1 MDRGENNNKNRKAE
15 QNSPENEEESET
27 EYYMPSREYK
37 KEKSITNKTFIQ
49 KKRYFIENVEKK
61 EHCLKKESDK
71 FSERKKHI
79 KSKKEISEDVKK
91 DLENKIRKLEYQLE
105 SQKEEY
111 TTFKQ
116 ILLNQ
121 FEQQKNQLE
130 QKSIEF
136 QLKLKEVNRDNNRLL
151 QKIDDLQNQVNDL
164 NQFHFQIKLRKL
176 IKNLI
181 EYLFSEYYPH
191 FMHLNIF
198 TKKIEFIRAPIIQKE
213 EKEKSK
219 EKEKVKEKFALKNAE
234 EIINALNR
242 LLDLLFTNAKM
253 RDYIVYFV
261 EPNAE
266 KNILNRRLIGVFNNS
281 NEFFEYFEIDE
292 KDKNILVE
300 IIPSRYFMVID
311 NFKFDKNIK
320 ELINIYENSL
330 FPNKK

>member
-1 MDRGENNNKNRKAE
+1 MDRGEKNNKKRKAE
-15 QNSPENEEESET
+15 QNSLENEEDSET

-37 KEKSITNKTFIQ
+37 KKKSITNKTLLQ
-49 KKRYFIENVEKK
+49 KKRYFIENKNVYEKNQY
-61 EHCLKKESDK
+61 LKKESDK

-151 QKIDDLQNQVNDL
+151 QKIDNLQKQVNDL
-164 NQFHFQIKLRKL
+164 NQFYFQVKLRKS
-176 IKNLI
+176 IKNLL
-181 EYLFSEYYPH
+181 EYL
-191 FMHLNIF
+191 
-198 TKKIEFIRAPIIQKE
+198 Q
-213 EKEKSK
+213 
-219 EKEKVKEKFALKNAE
+219 KEKFALKNTE

-242 LLDLLFTNAKM
+242 LLDMLFTNAKM
-253 RDYIVYFV
+253 RDYIVHFV
-261 EPNAE
+261 EPNAQ
-266 KNILNRRLIGVFNNS
+266 KNILNRRLIGVFNDS
-281 NEFFEYFEIDE
+281 NEFFEYFDIDE
-292 KDKNILVE
+292 KGKNILVE